1 MVEAVKAMAGQYV
14 IRAIVLYLVRGARL
28 SIYPVFGELPEE
40 WGKICSRQQDHFSTV
55 HSCGQAVKDD
65 DEHYWKA
72 TQ

>member
-40 WGKICSRQQDHFSTV
+40 
-55 HSCGQAVKDD
+55 
-65 DEHYWKA
+65 
-72 TQ
+72 